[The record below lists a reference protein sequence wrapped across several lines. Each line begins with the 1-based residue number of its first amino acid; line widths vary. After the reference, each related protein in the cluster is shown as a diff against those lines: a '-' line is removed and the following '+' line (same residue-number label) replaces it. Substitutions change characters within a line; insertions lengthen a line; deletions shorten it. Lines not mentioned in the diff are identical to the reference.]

1 MKFSATPYNLNLRR
15 AHHLQVVLFGAFVY
29 CYVAHL
35 QAFRLLRFLGLGDSA
50 VTPTM
55 LGLAAAVIAMMLLAV
70 VSRSVHLPKAWSGR
84 HRLIVC
90 IVTAFTVG
98 LLTSP
103 SEEEGALDLAAYYA
117 RRGNYDKA
125 LKVYADYPHPTTAM
139 LRQRAALLEASNRG
153 ICEEFFTFPLGHAI
167 PSDEAN
173 RISPISSHTAAD
185 HHTHLNLLLRRNLDY
200 LAVLLQHTPVDS
212 LQRAEVEALVLYKHL
227 RSNPIVV
234 INDENIEANYRDFC
248 EYERKLKAS
257 PRHYTAVEIA
267 NLLGDVY
274 GDTYWHYYF
283 YGKYR

>member
-1 MKFSATPYNLNLRR
+1 M
-15 AHHLQVVLFGAFVY
+15 LFGAFVY

-35 QAFRLLRFLGLGDSA
+35 QAFRLLRLLGFNGTS

-55 LGLAAAVIAMMLLAV
+55 LGLGAAVIAMAILAI
-70 VSRSVHLPKAWSGR
+70 VSRNVHLPKAWSGR
-84 HRLIVC
+84 RRLIVC
-90 IVTAFTVG
+90 ITSAFLIC

-103 SEEEGALDLAAYYA
+103 SEEEAALDHAAYHTQ
-117 RRGNYDKA
+117 RGDYDEA
-125 LKVYADYPHPTTAM
+125 LKVYAAYAHPTATM
-139 LRQRAALLEASNRG
+139 LRQRAELLDVSHRG

-167 PSDEAN
+167 TSDEAN
-173 RISPISSHTAAD
+173 RISPISSHAVAD

-200 LAVLLQHTPVDS
+200 LAVLLQHTPADS
-212 LQRAEVEALVLYKHL
+212 LQRAEAEALVLYKHL

-234 INDENIEANYRDFC
+234 ITSDNIEANYRDFC
-248 EYERKLKAS
+248 DYERKLKAS
-257 PRHYTAVEIA
+257 PRHYSAIEIA